1 MMKSRKGFTL
11 VELMI
16 VVALLAIIA
25 AIGGLTLNAYTLN
38 RNLKSAA
45 REIVS
50 DFFVYRARAVSEGK
64 TYRIAFDVD
73 GNSYTIQPDS
83 STPVTRSSMAFGSD
97 IIIIDASFGGGK
109 TVNFLPRGTVSPFG
123 NIKLRN
129 GRQSNA
135 TIKVNITGRTYVKF
149 DIK

>member
-1 MMKSRKGFTL
+1 MMESRKGFTL
-11 VELMI
+11 VELII
-16 VVALLAIIA
+16 VIALLAIIA
-25 AIGGLTLNAYTLN
+25 AIGGLTFHSYTLN

-64 TYRIAFDVD
+64 TYRIAFDIE
-73 GNSYTIQPDS
+73 GNSYTIQPGTA
-83 STPVTRSSMAFGSD
+83 TPVTRSPMAFGSD
-97 IIIIDASFGGGK
+97 IRIIDANFGAGQ
-109 TVNFLPRGTVSPFG
+109 TVNFLARGTVSPFG
-123 NIKLRN
+123 NVTLGN
-129 GRQSNA
+129 SRQSNA

>member
-16 VVALLAIIA
+16 VIALLSIIT
-25 AIGGLTLNAYTLN
+25 AIGGLSLHSYTLN

-73 GNSYTIQPDS
+73 GSSYTIQPGS
-83 STPVTRSSMAFGSD
+83 STPVTRSPMAFGSD
-97 IIIIDASFGGGK
+97 IRIIDANFGAGH

-123 NIKLRN
+123 NVKLKNSRD
-129 GRQSNA
+129 SNA
-135 TIKVNITGRTYVKF
+135 TIEVNITGRTYVKF

>member
-1 MMKSRKGFTL
+1 MKSRKGFTL

-16 VVALLAIIA
+16 VIALLAIIA
-25 AIGGLTLNAYTLN
+25 AIGGVSLHAYTLN

-50 DFFVYRARAVSEGK
+50 DFFVYRSRAVSEGK
-64 TYRIAFDVD
+64 TYRIAFDVN
-73 GNSYTIQPDS
+73 GSSYTIQPGT
-83 STPVTRSSMAFGSD
+83 STPVTKSPSAFGSD
-97 IIIIDASFGGGK
+97 IRIINANFGAGH

-123 NIKLRN
+123 NIKLEN
-129 GRQSNA
+129 SRQSDA

-149 DIK
+149 NLR

>member
-1 MMKSRKGFTL
+1 MKSRKGFTL
-11 VELMI
+11 VELII
-16 VVALLAIIA
+16 VIAVLAIITT
-25 AIGGLTLNAYTLN
+25 IGGLSLHAYTLN

-64 TYRIAFDVD
+64 NYRITFDIA
-73 GNSYTIQPDS
+73 GNSYTIQPGTS
-83 STPVTRSSMAFGSD
+83 SPVTKSPLAFGSD
-97 IIIIDASFGGGK
+97 IRIIDANFGGGQ
-109 TVNFLPRGTVSPFG
+109 TVNFLARGTVSPFG
-123 NIKLRN
+123 NIKLGN
-129 GRQSNA
+129 SRQSNA

>member
-16 VVALLAIIA
+16 VIALLAIIA
-25 AIGGLTLNAYTLN
+25 AVGGLALHAYTLN

-50 DFFVYRARAVSEGK
+50 DFFVYRARATSEGK

-73 GNSYTIQPDS
+73 GNTYTIQPGS
-83 STPVTRSSMAFGSD
+83 STPVTRSPMAFGSD
-97 IIIIDASFGGGK
+97 IRIINANFGAGQ
-109 TVNFLPRGTVSPFG
+109 TINFLPRGTVSPFG
-123 NIKLRN
+123 NVKLRN
-129 GRQSNA
+129 SRQSNA
-135 TIKVNITGRTYVKF
+135 TIKVNIAGRTYVKF
-149 DIK
+149 EIK

>member
-1 MMKSRKGFTL
+1 MKSRKGFTL

-16 VVALLAIIA
+16 TIAVLAIVA
-25 AIGGLTLNAYTLN
+25 AIGGLSLHAYTLN

-64 TYRIAFDVD
+64 TYRIAFDID
-73 GNSYTIQPDS
+73 GNSYVIQPGS
-83 STPVTRSSMAFGSD
+83 STPVTRSPLAFGSD
-97 IIIIDASFGGGK
+97 IRIIAASFGGGH
-109 TVNFLPRGTVSPFG
+109 TVNFLARGTVSPFG
-123 NIKLRN
+123 NIKLVN
-129 GRQSNA
+129 SRQSNA
-135 TIKVNITGRTYVKF
+135 IIKVNITGRTYVKF

>member
-16 VVALLAIIA
+16 VIALLAIIA
-25 AIGGLTLNAYTLN
+25 AIGGWAFHAYTLN

-50 DFFVYRARAVSEGK
+50 DFFVYRARAVSEGT
-64 TYRIAFDVD
+64 TYRIAFDVG
-73 GNSYTIQPDS
+73 GNSYTIQAGTA
-83 STPVTRSSMAFGSD
+83 TPVTRSPMAFGSD
-97 IIIIDASFGGGK
+97 IRITAASFGAGH

-123 NIKLRN
+123 NVKLKNSRD
-129 GRQSNA
+129 SNA
-135 TIKVNITGRTYVKF
+135 TIKVNITGRTYAKF

>member
-1 MMKSRKGFTL
+1 MKSRKGFTL

-16 VVALLAIIA
+16 TIALLAIVATIL
-25 AIGGLTLNAYTLN
+25 GLNLHAYTLN

-64 TYRIAFDVD
+64 TYRIAFDID
-73 GNSYTIQPDS
+73 GNSYTIQPGS
-83 STPVTRSSMAFGSD
+83 STPVTRSPLAFGSD
-97 IIIIDASFGGGK
+97 IRIIAASFGGGH
-109 TVNFLPRGTVSPFG
+109 TVNFLARGTVSPFG
-123 NIKLRN
+123 NIKLTN
-129 GRQSNA
+129 SRQSSA
-135 TIKVNITGRTYVKF
+135 IIKVSITGRTYVIF

>member
-25 AIGGLTLNAYTLN
+25 AIGGLALNAYTLN

-73 GNSYTIQPDS
+73 GSSYTIQPGS
-83 STPVTRSSMAFGSD
+83 STPVTRTPMAFGSD
-97 IIIIDASFGGGK
+97 IRIVDANFGGGK

>member
-1 MMKSRKGFTL
+1 MKSRKGFTL

-16 VVALLAIIA
+16 AIAVLAIVA
-25 AIGGLTLNAYTLN
+25 AIAGLTLHSYTLN

-50 DFFVYRARAVSEGK
+50 DFFVYRARAVSEGR

-73 GNSYTIQPDS
+73 GSTYTIQPGTA
-83 STPVTRSSMAFGSD
+83 TPVTRSPSAFGSD
-97 IIIIDASFGGGK
+97 IRITAANFGGGH

-123 NIKLRN
+123 NIKLKNSRD
-129 GRQSNA
+129 SNA

-149 DIK
+149 DIR

>member
-1 MMKSRKGFTL
+1 MKSRKGFTL

-16 VVALLAIIA
+16 TIALLAIVA
-25 AIGGLTLNAYTLN
+25 TIGGLNLHAYTLN

-64 TYRIAFDVD
+64 TYRIAFDID
-73 GNSYTIQPDS
+73 GNSYVVQPGS
-83 STPVTRSSMAFGSD
+83 STPVTRSPLAFGSD
-97 IIIIDASFGGGK
+97 IRIIAASFGGGH
-109 TVNFLPRGTVSPFG
+109 TVNFLARGTVSPFG
-123 NIKLRN
+123 NIKLTN
-129 GRQSNA
+129 SRQSSA
-135 TIKVNITGRTYVKF
+135 TIKVNITGRTYVIF

>member
-1 MMKSRKGFTL
+1 MKSRNGFTL

-16 VVALLAIIA
+16 TIAILAMVA
-25 AIGGLTLNAYTLN
+25 AIGGLSLHTYTLN

-45 REIVS
+45 REIMS

-64 TYRIAFDVD
+64 TYRITFDID
-73 GNSYTIQPDS
+73 GNSYTIQPGT
-83 STPVTRSSMAFGSD
+83 STPVTRSPMAFGSD
-97 IIIIDASFGGGK
+97 IRIVDASFGAGK
-109 TVNFLPRGTVSPFG
+109 TVNFLARGTVSPFG
-123 NIKLRN
+123 NVKLRN
-129 GRQSNA
+129 SRQSNA

>member
-1 MMKSRKGFTL
+1 MKSRKGFTL

-16 VVALLAIIA
+16 AIAVLAIVA
-25 AIGGLTLNAYTLN
+25 TIGGLNLHAFTLN

-64 TYRIAFDVD
+64 TYRIAFDID
-73 GNSYTIQPDS
+73 GSSYTIQPGT
-83 STPVTRSSMAFGSD
+83 STPVTKSPLAFGSD
-97 IIIIDASFGGGK
+97 IRIIDANFGGGQ
-109 TVNFLPRGTVSPFG
+109 TVNFLARGTVSPFG
-123 NIKLRN
+123 NIKLKN
-129 GRQSNA
+129 SRQSNA

>member
-1 MMKSRKGFTL
+1 MKSRKGFTL

-16 VVALLAIIA
+16 TIALLAIVA
-25 AIGGLTLNAYTLN
+25 TIGGLNLHAYTLN

-64 TYRIAFDVD
+64 TYRIAFDID
-73 GNSYTIQPDS
+73 GNSYVIQPGS
-83 STPVTRSSMAFGSD
+83 STPVTRSPLAFGSD
-97 IIIIDASFGGGK
+97 IRIIDANFGGGN
-109 TVNFLPRGTVSPFG
+109 TVNFLARGTVSPFG
-123 NIKLRN
+123 HIKLEN
-129 GRQSNA
+129 SRQSNA

>member
-1 MMKSRKGFTL
+1 MKARKGFTL

-16 VVALLAIIA
+16 TVALVGIIA
-25 AIGGLTLNAYTLN
+25 AIGGLTFHSYTAN

-64 TYRIAFDVD
+64 TYRIAFDTG
-73 GNSYTIQPDS
+73 GNSYTIQPGS
-83 STPVTRSSMAFGSD
+83 STPLTRSPLAFGSD
-97 IIIIDASFGGGK
+97 IRIIDANFGRGHA
-109 TVNFLPRGTVSPFG
+109 VNFLPRGTVSPFG
-123 NIKLRN
+123 NVRLENR
-129 GRQSNA
+129 RQSSA

-149 DIK
+149 DMK

>member
-1 MMKSRKGFTL
+1 MKSRKGFTL

-16 VVALLAIIA
+16 TIALLAIVATIL
-25 AIGGLTLNAYTLN
+25 GLNLHAYTLN

-64 TYRIAFDVD
+64 TYRIAFDID
-73 GNSYTIQPDS
+73 GNSYTIQPGS
-83 STPVTRSSMAFGSD
+83 STPVTRSPLAFGSD
-97 IIIIDASFGGGK
+97 IRIIAASFGGGHAE
-109 TVNFLPRGTVSPFG
+109 NFLARGTESPFG
-123 NIKLRN
+123 NIKLVN
-129 GRQSNA
+129 SRQSNA
-135 TIKVNITGRTYVKF
+135 TIKVNITGRTYVIF

>member
-1 MMKSRKGFTL
+1 MKSRKGFTL

-16 VVALLAIIA
+16 TIALLAIVA
-25 AIGGLTLNAYTLN
+25 TIGGLNLHAYTLD

-64 TYRIAFDVD
+64 TYRIAFDID
-73 GNSYTIQPDS
+73 GNSYVIQPGS
-83 STPVTRSSMAFGSD
+83 STPVTRSPLAFGSD
-97 IIIIDASFGGGK
+97 IRIIAASFGAGRA
-109 TVNFLPRGTVSPFG
+109 VNFLARGTVSPFG
-123 NIKLRN
+123 NIELVN
-129 GRQSNA
+129 SRQSNA
-135 TIKVNITGRTYVKF
+135 IIKVNITGRTYVIF